1 MDFYNTVRPHS
12 SLDGSTP
19 HEAYWKSRKKFYYM
33 GLIPCNKTQEM
44 AA

>member
-19 HEAYWKSRKKFYYM
+19 HEAYWKSRKKFYDM
-33 GLIPCNKTQEM
+33 VLIPCHKTQEM